1 MRYLSKE
8 IERLITKK
16 QENSLVRKQH
26 SCGIFQE
33 YDQGFD
39 QHDVNKATGDT
50 PRS

>member
-1 MRYLSKE
+1 MPYLSKE

-33 YDQGFD
+33 YDPGFD
-39 QHDVNKATGDT
+39 QKEVNKATGD
-50 PRS
+50 PRHS